1 MRTAADIAFWLA
13 LFLWFS
19 LALVGGMSAMAI
31 FPAARELPLSMEGY
45 EAFIAREPVL
55 GRQLV
60 AGYLV
65 ERVFEFAQAPRAIFA
80 AVATAALALGIVLA
94 SRDSAPEPL
103 RRLRI
108 TALVCAIA
116 ALGVSFVAIVGFRVA
131 DRKYR
136 VMAYEVTRDGKWL
149 AEALFMKAEVDR
161 AHAFASRVMT
171 AEVVSIL
178 ALAGLSAAA
187 AGVRR
192 RA

>member
-1 MRTAADIAFWLA
+1 MRTLADVVFWIAIMLWLA
-13 LFLWFS
+13 F
-19 LALVGGMSAMAI
+19 ALVGGIAAMAI
-31 FPAARELPLSMEGY
+31 FPAARDLPLSMEGY
-45 EAFIAREPVL
+45 EAFIAAEPVL

-65 ERVFEFAQAPRAIFA
+65 ERVFDLAQAPRAILA
-80 AVATAALALGIVLA
+80 TVATVALALGLVLA
-94 SRDSAPEPL
+94 KRESAPQPL

-116 ALGVSFVAIVGFRVA
+116 ALVVSFVAIVGFRVA

-136 VMAYEVTRDGKWL
+136 DVAYEVTRDKKWL
-149 AEALFMKAEVDR
+149 VQALSTKVEVDR
-161 AHAFASRVMT
+161 AHTFASRVAST
-171 AEVVSIL
+171 EVLSLL
-178 ALAGLSAAA
+178 ALAGLTAA

>member
-1 MRTAADIAFWLA
+1 MRTVADVVFWLS
-13 LFLWFS
+13 LMLWLA
-19 LALVGGMSAMAI
+19 LALVGGIAAMAI

-45 EAFIAREPVL
+45 EAFIAAEPVL

-60 AGYLV
+60 AGHLV
-65 ERVFEFAQAPRAIFA
+65 ERVFDLAQTPRAILA
-80 AVATAALALGIVLA
+80 AIATAALALGIA
-94 SRDSAPEPL
+94 YAKRDSAPQPL

-116 ALGVSFVAIVGFRVA
+116 ALAVSFVAIVGFRVS

-136 VMAYEVTRDGKWL
+136 DTAYEVTRDERWL
-149 AEALFMKAEVDR
+149 TEARFMKAEVDR
-161 AHAFASRVMT
+161 AHTFASRVAS
-171 AEVVSIL
+171 AEVLSLL
-178 ALAGLSAAA
+178 ALAGLTAA

>member
-1 MRTAADIAFWLA
+1 MRTLADVVFWIAIMLWLA
-13 LFLWFS
+13 
-19 LALVGGMSAMAI
+19 LALVGGIAAMAI

-45 EAFIAREPVL
+45 EAFIAVEPVL

-65 ERVFEFAQAPRAIFA
+65 ERVFDLAQAPRAILA
-80 AVATAALALGIVLA
+80 TVATAALALGLVLA
-94 SRDSAPEPL
+94 KRESAPQPL

-108 TALVCAIA
+108 TALACAIA

-131 DRKYR
+131 DKKYR
-136 VMAYEVTRDGKWL
+136 VTAYGVTRDERRL
-149 AEALFMKAEVDR
+149 TEALFMKAEVDR
-161 AHAFASRVMT
+161 AHTFASRVAS
-171 AEVVSIL
+171 AEVLSLL

-187 AGVRR
+187 GVRR